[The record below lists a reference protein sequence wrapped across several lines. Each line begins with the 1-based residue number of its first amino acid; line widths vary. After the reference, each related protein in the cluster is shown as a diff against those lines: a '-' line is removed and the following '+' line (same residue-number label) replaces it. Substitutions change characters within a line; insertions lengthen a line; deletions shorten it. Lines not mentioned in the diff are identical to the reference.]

1 MRRSVF
7 FLVLSFILVLV
18 LSRISLADTENSR
31 KVPQPIQE
39 VFQSDLLYPQEKNEI
54 QFSLLPVF
62 KSQNGE
68 NRYQTEFELEYGFTD
83 AWQLQLE
90 WDGLI
95 HRELFRSPDQTE
107 AGDFSIGTQYS
118 FMGLQD
124 GYSHAALGLNLG
136 VPVGDVDRGMSD
148 GFFGVETYFTL
159 ARDFPEFNGAQLFSQ
174 MGVEWVSRVRTP
186 NNLAPLPNAAHTFFW
201 NAGGFLPVGDFRGTL
216 EINWKNNEWNQS
228 GNNNVL
234 FLTPGVIWKISKE
247 WELGVAAPVGLT
259 DDADDVRVIGL
270 LVYEIELDDLD

>member
-1 MRRSVF
+1 M
-7 FLVLSFILVLV
+7 
-18 LSRISLADTENSR
+18 
-31 KVPQPIQE
+31 
-39 VFQSDLLYPQEKNEI
+39 
-54 QFSLLPVF
+54 F

-148 GFFGVETYFTL
+148 GFLELKPISLWHVIFQNLTVRSCFHRWVWNGSAASERPITL
-159 ARDFPEFNGAQLFSQ
+159 RHCPMLPIRFLECRRIFAGRGFSRNPGNQL
-174 MGVEWVSRVRTP
+174 E
-186 NNLAPLPNAAHTFFW
+186 
-201 NAGGFLPVGDFRGTL
+201 
-216 EINWKNNEWNQS
+216 K
-228 GNNNVL
+228 
-234 FLTPGVIWKISKE
+234 
-247 WELGVAAPVGLT
+247 
-259 DDADDVRVIGL
+259 
-270 LVYEIELDDLD
+270 

>member
-1 MRRSVF
+1 MRLQSF
-7 FLVLSFILVLV
+7 FLILSFIVIFV
-18 LSRISLADTENSR
+18 FSSNSFADEKVPR

-54 QFSLLPVF
+54 QFSLLPAF
-62 KSQNGE
+62 KSQSGE

-83 AWQLQLE
+83 AWQLQIE

-95 HRELFRSPDQTE
+95 HRELFRAPDQTG
-107 AGDFSIGTQYS
+107 AGDFSIGSQYS

-124 GYSHAALGLNLG
+124 GYSHAAVGFNLG

-148 GFFGVETYFTL
+148 GFFEVETYFTL
-159 ARDFPEFNGAQLFSQ
+159 ARDFPQFNGAQLFSQ
-174 MGVEWVSRVRTP
+174 MGVEWVSRVRRPDNPIPVPT
-186 NNLAPLPNAAHTFFW
+186 AAHSFFW
-201 NAGGFLPVGDFRGTL
+201 NVGGFLPIGDLRGTL
-216 EINWKNNEWNQS
+216 EINWENNEWNQS
-228 GNNNVL
+228 GNNNEL

-270 LVYEIELDDLD
+270 LVYEIELDDD

>member
-1 MRRSVF
+1 MRR
-7 FLVLSFILVLV
+7 LVLFLGFISTVVLFFSSTSF
-18 LSRISLADTENSR
+18 SDTNNSR

-54 QFSLLPVF
+54 QFSLLPAF
-62 KSQNGE
+62 KSQSGE

-95 HRELFRSPDQTE
+95 HRELFRSPDQTG

-124 GYSHAALGLNLG
+124 GHSHAALGLNLG
-136 VPVGDVDRGMSD
+136 VPVGDVDKGLGD
-148 GFFGVETYFTL
+148 GFFEIETYFTL
-159 ARDFPEFNGAQLFSQ
+159 ARDFPQINGAQLFSQ
-174 MGVEWVSRVRTP
+174 MGVEWVSRSRSP
-186 NNLAPLPNAAHTFFW
+186 KNPASLPTAAHSFFW

-216 EINWKNNEWNQS
+216 EINWQNNMWNQS
-228 GNNNVL
+228 GDDNVL
-234 FLTPGVIWKISKE
+234 FLTPGIIWKISKE
-247 WELGVAAPVGLT
+247 WELGVAAPIGLT
-259 DDADDVRVIGL
+259 DDADDVRLIGL
-270 LVYEIELDDLD
+270 LVYEFELDDD